1 MKTLDYRITP
11 NLNYNGT
18 KTGVEFNR
26 SCLKQDIIMYT
37 HGKIVYIYIVYELTG
52 PNSSDNDP
60 TVKNYLSGAVTL
72 TENADIDKYA
82 NSGYGIGFDK
92 GESFSFPGIT
102 LGRNIIIFGVY
113 MSSSTKI
120 DNRKK
125 DILSLGKGPTQ
136 GLENTLNADKMY
148 SINFTVTGKKFCL
161 SLHYNGAN
169 SYLFVNGTEIV
180 KVKAKDSKMY
190 QLHYVQ
196 EMFQKTGQQLI

>member
-18 KTGVEFNR
+18 KTGVEFNG
-26 SCLKQDIIMYT
+26 SCLKQDKIMYT
-37 HGKIVYIYIVYELTG
+37 DGKIVNIYIVYELTG
-52 PNSSDNDP
+52 PNSGDNDP
-60 TVKNYLSGAVTL
+60 TVKNYLSGAVNL

-92 GESFSFPGIT
+92 GGSFSFPGIT

-125 DILSLGKGPTQ
+125 DILSFGKGPTQ

-148 SINFTVTGKKFCL
+148 SINL
-161 SLHYNGAN
+161 
-169 SYLFVNGTEIV
+169 
-180 KVKAKDSKMY
+180 
-190 QLHYVQ
+190 Q
-196 EMFQKTGQQLI
+196 